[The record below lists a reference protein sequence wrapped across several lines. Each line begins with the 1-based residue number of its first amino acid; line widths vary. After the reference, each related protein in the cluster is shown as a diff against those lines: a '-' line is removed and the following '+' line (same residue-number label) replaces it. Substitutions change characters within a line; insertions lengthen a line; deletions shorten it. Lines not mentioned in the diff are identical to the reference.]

1 MMQLKLILPTKKYE
15 ESYNS
20 LIKEAYD
27 YGDYKEMGNS
37 LIRDNETFN
46 LMLKRVN
53 NRRFGKNI
61 AKCDVPSTIYWII
74 FENEIVGTIDLRH
87 KLNKSYF
94 EKYGHIAYYIKPSK
108 RNNKI
113 ATNALKLALNKYK
126 KMYLKK
132 ILITCYNDNIFS
144 KKVILKNGGILD
156 SKVIDNDTNKIICKY
171 IITLNDDSIVIPKVA
186 WLTTNR
192 NCNNKC
198 NWCYTINSRK
208 NFMDFNKLKDCVKE
222 LHKININ
229 KIILIGGEPTM
240 YNYIYETIKYIN
252 SLGIDVSMASNGRM
266 FSDYNFAKKM
276 VKAGLKNCNISIKG
290 ANEKEYLENT
300 KTYGFNEMVKG
311 YNNLKK
317 LNINV
322 STSYVLYDKDLSKFD
337 IFWDSFLKNKLD
349 NITFQLFKPTAEK
362 SYEVNDP
369 TINDLAE
376 ICEYVFNKIKNSGIN
391 FTFEMSIPLCS
402 LNGEILSEM
411 INKNCL
417 STCCHMSKGKGIVFD
432 EKFDILP
439 CNHFVGHSLNISPI
453 SLNSIISFWNSEV
466 PVKFRKILKTYPS
479 EICSNCT
486 LWKKC
491 GGGCHLRWL
500 SSSPKDYINK
510 KYIKGGE

>member
-1 MMQLKLILPTKKYE
+1 
-15 ESYNS
+15 
-20 LIKEAYD
+20 
-27 YGDYKEMGNS
+27 
-37 LIRDNETFN
+37 
-46 LMLKRVN
+46 
-53 NRRFGKNI
+53 
-61 AKCDVPSTIYWII
+61 
-74 FENEIVGTIDLRH
+74 
-87 KLNKSYF
+87 
-94 EKYGHIAYYIKPSK
+94 
-108 RNNKI
+108 
-113 ATNALKLALNKYK
+113 
-126 KMYLKK
+126 
-132 ILITCYNDNIFS
+132 
-144 KKVILKNGGILD
+144 
-156 SKVIDNDTNKIICKY
+156 
-171 IITLNDDSIVIPKVA
+171 
-186 WLTTNR
+186 
-192 NCNNKC
+192 
-198 NWCYTINSRK
+198 
-208 NFMDFNKLKDCVKE
+208 
-222 LHKININ
+222 
-229 KIILIGGEPTM
+229 
-240 YNYIYETIKYIN
+240 
-252 SLGIDVSMASNGRM
+252 
-266 FSDYNFAKKM
+266 
-276 VKAGLKNCNISIKG
+276 
-290 ANEKEYLENT
+290 
-300 KTYGFNEMVKG
+300 MVKG